1 MRALARIV
9 WLGLLLPLGAQA
21 HEPQPPFAGPGA
33 PPHGVGRDAQ
43 VEVWVPLA
51 LESEPAPSPC
61 RGGPAQEPA
70 EARPGRRWHAG
81 PACGSAARYRV
92 VDRPAPHTSA
102 GTP

>member
-1 MRALARIV
+1 MRALAWIV
-9 WLGLLLPLGAQA
+9 WLGLALPLGAQA
-21 HEPQPPFAGPGA
+21 HGPPVGGPGA
-33 PPHGVGRDAQ
+33 PPHGVGRHAQ

-61 RGGPAQEPA
+61 RGGPPVPPP
-70 EARPGRRWHAG
+70 EAGPGRRWHAG